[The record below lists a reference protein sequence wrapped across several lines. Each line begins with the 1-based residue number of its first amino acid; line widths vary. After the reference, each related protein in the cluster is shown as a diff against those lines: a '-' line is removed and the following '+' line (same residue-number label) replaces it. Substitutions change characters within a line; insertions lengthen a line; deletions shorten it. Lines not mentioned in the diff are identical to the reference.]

1 MRLGPLVLVGFMGS
15 GKSTVGRLLAER
27 LGVPFADA
35 DDEIER
41 ATGRTIPDI
50 FERDGEPA
58 FRELEAAAIAR
69 LLDGDAGVLALGGGA
84 LRGQTATLVG
94 ERCTVV
100 WLDVPADTA
109 WQRVEPESAHRPLAR
124 DERAFRAL
132 HAERRAGY
140 AAACDVQV
148 DATPAPEVV
157 AASIQVAPRCRPG
170 AIAMLGAA
178 IDDRRAAVIVDDAV
192 AHLVPADVATIVVPG
207 GERAKSTRQVDELW
221 RGLAA
226 AELERRDVVVAIGG
240 GAITDV
246 AGFAAATF
254 RRGLAWIAVP
264 TTLVGQVD
272 AAIGGKTAIDVAAKN
287 DVGAFHLPEVVIADP
302 VVLETLPEREWAAG
316 FAEVVKTALLAGG
329 RLWELVRSWQPG
341 MGEIEART
349 ELVRLPPPT
358 RRASWARTRPSRA
371 CARCSTWATP
381 SATASRRRPATASCC
396 TARQSRS
403 GCSPRCASRSSY
415 AAWTRRSL
423 AETEQILQRAG
434 LPTRATG
441 LTPADVQAAMR
452 GDKKRTGGRPRL
464 VLLDAVGSPVFGIDP
479 GDDPLMRAVAS
490 AL

>member
-41 ATGRTIPDI
+41 ATGRSIPDI

-69 LLDGDAGVLALGGGA
+69 LLDGEAGVLALGGGA
-84 LRGQTATLVG
+84 LRGQTATLVR

-100 WLDVPADTA
+100 GLAVPADVA

-148 DATPAPEVV
+148 DATPAPQVV

-170 AIAMLGAA
+170 AIAMLDAA
-178 IDDRRAAVIVDDAV
+178 IGDRRAAVIVDDAV
-192 AHLVPADVATIVVPG
+192 AHLVPADVATIVVAG

-287 DVGAFHLPEVVIADP
+287 DVGAFHLPEIVIADP

-316 FAEVVKTALLAGG
+316 FAEVVKTGLLAGG

-341 MGEIEART
+341 VGEIEART
-349 ELVRLPPPT
+349 ELVRLTAAYKARVVGEDPT
-358 RRASWARTRPSRA
+358 EQGLRAVLNLGHTI
-371 CARCSTWATP
+371 
-381 SATASRRRPATASCC
+381 
-396 TARQSRS
+396 
-403 GCSPRCASRSSY
+403 GHGVE
-415 AAWTRRSL
+415 AAAGYGELLHGEAVAIGLLAALRLSVELRGL
-423 AETEQILQRAG
+423 DAAVVAETERILQRAG

>member
-1 MRLGPLVLVGFMGS
+1 MTVVLAGFMGS

-27 LGVPFADA
+27 LGVSFADA
-35 DDEIER
+35 DREIER
-41 ATGRTIPDI
+41 AAGRTISAI
-50 FERDGEPA
+50 FETDGEPA
-58 FRELEAAAIAR
+58 FRELEAAAITR

-84 LRGQTATLVG
+84 LRAATLARVR
-94 ERCTVV
+94 ERCTLV
-100 WLDVPADTA
+100 WLDVTADLA
-109 WQRVEPESAHRPLAR
+109 WQRVEPQSAHRPLAR
-124 DERAFRAL
+124 DEAAFRAL
-132 HAERRAGY
+132 HAERRAGF

-148 DATPAPEVV
+148 DASPPPAVV

-170 AIAMLGAA
+170 ALATLGAT
-178 IDDRRAAVIVDDAV
+178 IGNRRAAVIVDDAV
-192 AHLVPADVATIVVPG
+192 AHLAPPDVATVVVPG
-207 GERAKSTRQVDELW
+207 GERAKSTRQLDDLW

-240 GAITDV
+240 GAVTDV

-302 VVLETLPEREWAAG
+302 VVLETLPSRVWAAG

-329 RLWELVRSWQPG
+329 RLWELVRVWQPG
-341 MGEIEART
+341 VGEIEPRT
-349 ELVRLPPPT
+349 ELVRLTAAYKARVVGEDPT
-358 RRASWARTRPSRA
+358 EQGLRAVLNLGHTI
-371 CARCSTWATP
+371 
-381 SATASRRRPATASCC
+381 
-396 TARQSRS
+396 
-403 GCSPRCASRSSY
+403 GHGVE
-415 AAWTRRSL
+415 AAAGYGELLHGEAVAIGLVAALRLSVEVRGL
-423 AETEQILQRAG
+423 DEAVLVETEQILARAG

-441 LTPADVQAAMR
+441 LMAADVAAAMR

-464 VLLDAVGSPVFGIDP
+464 VLLDSVGSPVFGIDP
-479 GDDPLMRAVAS
+479 GDDPLMRAVSS

>member
-1 MRLGPLVLVGFMGS
+1 MKFVLVGFMGS

-35 DDEIER
+35 DEHIER
-41 ATGRTIPDI
+41 TAGRTIPAI
-50 FERDGEPA
+50 FEQDGEAA

-84 LRGQTATLVG
+84 LRGATATLVR
-94 ERCTVV
+94 ERATVV
-100 WLDVPADTA
+100 WLDVPADVA
-109 WQRVEPESAHRPLAR
+109 WTRVRPDSARRPLAR
-124 DERAFRAL
+124 DEGAFRAL
-132 HAERRAGY
+132 HAERRPGY

-148 DATPAPEVV
+148 DGTPAAEVV
-157 AASIQVAPRCRPG
+157 AASVVVAPRCRPG
-170 AIAMLGAA
+170 ALATLGDAVG
-178 IDDRRAAVIVDDAV
+178 DRRAAVIVDDAV
-192 AHLVPADVATIVVPG
+192 AHLAPPDVATIVVPG
-207 GERAKSTRQVDELW
+207 GERAKSIRQLDELW
-221 RGLAA
+221 RDLAA

-254 RRGLAWIAVP
+254 RRGVAWIAVP

-302 VVLETLPEREWAAG
+302 VVLETLPSREWAAG
-316 FAEVVKTALLAGG
+316 FAEVVKTALLQGG
-329 RLWELVRSWQPG
+329 RLWELVRSWEPG
-341 MGEIEART
+341 TGEIAERT
-349 ELVRLPPPT
+349 ELVRLTAACKARVVGEDPT
-358 RRASWARTRPSRA
+358 EQGLRAVLNLGHTIGHGVEA
-371 CARCSTWATP
+371 
-381 SATASRRRPATASCC
+381 ASGYGELLHGEAVAI
-396 TARQSRS
+396 
-403 GCSPRCASRSSY
+403 GLL
-415 AAWTRRSL
+415 AALRLSVELRGLDAAVL
-423 AETEQILQRAG
+423 AETERILVRAG

-441 LTPADVQAAMR
+441 LTADEVAAAMR

-464 VLLDAVGSPVFGIDP
+464 VLLDSVGSPVFGIDP

>member
-1 MRLGPLVLVGFMGS
+1 MTRLVLVGFMGS

-27 LGVPFADA
+27 RGVPFADA

-41 ATGRTIPDI
+41 TAGRTIPDI
-50 FERDGEPA
+50 FERDGEAA
-58 FRELEAAAIAR
+58 FREIEAAAIAR

-84 LRGQTATLVG
+84 LRGRTAALVRG
-94 ERCTVV
+94 RCTLV
-100 WLDVPADTA
+100 WLDVSADTA

-124 DERAFRAL
+124 DEGSFRTL
-132 HAERRAGY
+132 HAERRSGY
-140 AAACDVQV
+140 AEACDVQV
-148 DATPAPEVV
+148 DGSPAPAVV
-157 AASIQVAPRCRPG
+157 AASIVVAARCRPG
-170 AIAMLGAA
+170 AIATLDDVIG
-178 IDDRRAAVIVDDAV
+178 DRRAAVIVDDAV
-192 AHLVPADVATIVVPG
+192 ATLAPATAADTIVVPG
-207 GERAKSTRQVDELW
+207 GERAKSIRQLDDLW

-226 AELERRDVVVAIGG
+226 AELERCDVVVAIGG
-240 GAITDV
+240 GAVTDV

-287 DVGAFHLPEVVIADP
+287 DVGAFHLPEAVIADP
-302 VVLETLPEREWAAG
+302 VVLETLPGREWAAG

-329 RLWELVRSWQPG
+329 RLWEIVRAWQPG
-341 MGEIEART
+341 LGEVGQRT
-349 ELVRLPPPT
+349 ELVRLT
-358 RRASWARTRPSRA
+358 AAYKARVVGEDP
-371 CARCSTWATP
+371 
-381 SATASRRRPATASCC
+381 
-396 TARQSRS
+396 
-403 GCSPRCASRSSY
+403 
-415 AAWTRRSL
+415 
-423 AETEQILQRAG
+423 TEQGLRAVLNLGHTIGHGVEAAAGYGELLHGEAVAIGLLAALRLSVELRGLDDAVLGETQQILERAG

-441 LTPADVQAAMR
+441 LTAADVQAAMR